1 MAPLLPTLTSCYLD
15 TFTFLLQLRL
25 SYHTA
30 ENNKLAHLFTPPT
43 QLTTSPVMSY
53 ANAAAKGPKQSPS
66 EAAAP
71 PPPEI
76 VQTESASTAS
86 LIDVDMPSVH
96 TVPSDFMEQDVQT
109 ETQAHRIERE
119 AEAATAKADR
129 ARKDAAAKAK
139 KADSWLTNQ
148 VSQLSDG
155 TASGVALANLATFVG
170 VSSYL
175 GYKAWNL
182 YEKGNLDGKSVGAG
196 VGILAAV
203 VAVQSVVGSYLYRG
217 KKN

>member
-1 MAPLLPTLTSCYLD
+1 MPRIRRSIPLK
-15 TFTFLLQLRL
+15 LLLI
-25 SYHTA
+25 
-30 ENNKLAHLFTPPT
+30 F
-43 QLTTSPVMSY
+43 SPVSY

-71 PPPEI
+71 QQPEI
-76 VQTESASTAS
+76 IPNESASTSS

-109 ETQAHRIERE
+109 ETQANRIDRE
-119 AEAATAKADR
+119 ETARAAKAKAER
-129 ARKDAAAKAK
+129 ARKEAAAKTK
-139 KADSWLTNQ
+139 KADSWLTRQ

-155 TASGVALANLATFVG
+155 AAEGIAAANLATFVG
-170 VSSYL
+170 VGGYL
-175 GYKAWNL
+175 GYKAWKL
-182 YEKGNLDGKSVGAG
+182 YEKGNLDGKAVGLG

-203 VAVQSVVGSYLYRG
+203 GAAQAVVGSYLYRG